1 MRPVPNSSL
10 PHPSRR
16 RWFILALIF
25 CAIVLNYIDR
35 QIVSI
40 LKPTLKLEFRLDDAG
55 YALLANI
62 FTVCYA
68 AMYPVAGWLVDRW
81 GARHMMLAGV
91 IAWSSACL
99 GAGLTRTF
107 GQFAFFRGMLGL
119 AEPIAFPAQLRVV
132 TGWFPGTLRATA
144 NSLCV
149 AGGSMGAIVAPPLVA
164 WLALRFNWH
173 AAFLVPGTVGLCIA
187 VLWWVIYRDPPPE
200 MDAATGARAVLGSQ
214 RPQPRGKPALG
225 SVAVLRSQPLR
236 AEDGSR
242 SGGDV
247 PLLPNRAFTWP
258 ELWRTRSLWGILIIR
273 FISDPVWYF
282 CLFWLPGYLQEQ
294 SGLTL
299 AQIGMV
305 GWIPFLAAD
314 FGGIGSAGWSDWL
327 VKRGTAPLR
336 ARKLMLTSMAA
347 LAPVCALTPHFPH
360 PAATLVIFSIA
371 GAVCLSWLF
380 SLSVVIAETF
390 PAGNIGSVLGI
401 AAGFGAAGAILF
413 NYFVGQVIGTLGA
426 AQMFAVMACLHP
438 LAALVL
444 WTMVRPEQPGEHP
457 AAQTQNA

>member
-1 MRPVPNSSL
+1 VLSRIS
-10 PHPSRR
+10 HPR

-25 CAIVLNYIDR
+25 CAIVLNYVDR

-40 LKPTLKLEFRLDDAG
+40 LKPTLKAYFSMDDSG

-68 AMYPVAGWLVDRW
+68 CMYPVAGLLVDRL
-81 GARHMMLAGV
+81 GARRMMVAGIV
-91 IAWSSACL
+91 TWSCACL
-99 GAGLTRTF
+99 CSGVTRTF

-132 TGWFPGTLRATA
+132 TIWFPGNLRATA
-144 NSLCV
+144 NSVSVC
-149 AGGSMGAIVAPPLVA
+149 GSSIGAVVAPPLVA
-164 WLALRFNWH
+164 WLALKFNWH
-173 AAFLVPGTVGLCIA
+173 MAFIVPATMGLVIA
-187 VLWWVIYRDPPPE
+187 MLWLVVYRDPPADVSQSAIGATSTSE
-200 MDAATGARAVLGSQ
+200 MPSFKW
-214 RPQPRGKPALG
+214 PQ
-225 SVAVLRSQPLR
+225 
-236 AEDGSR
+236 
-242 SGGDV
+242 
-247 PLLPNRAFTWP
+247 
-258 ELWRTRSLWGILIIR
+258 LWRTRTLWGIILCR

-314 FGGIGSAGWSDWL
+314 IGGISSAVWSDRM
-327 VKRGTAPLR
+327 VKNGMDPLR
-336 ARKLMLTSMAA
+336 ARKRMLISVAA
-347 LAPVCALTPHFPH
+347 IAPVCILTPHLPH
-360 PAATLVIFSIA
+360 PAVTLVIFSLV

-390 PAGNIGSVLGI
+390 PAGNVGSVLGI
-401 AAGFGAAGAILF
+401 AAGFGAVGAMLF
-413 NYFVGQVIGTLGA
+413 NYFVGQVIGTVGTST
-426 AQMFAVMACLHP
+426 MFAIMACMHP

-444 WTMVRPEQPGEHP
+444 WTMTRREQPN
-457 AAQTQNA
+457 Q

>member
-1 MRPVPNSSL
+1 MSTFAHLNQVLL
-10 PHPSRR
+10 PPRRR
-16 RWFILALIF
+16 RWVILALIF
-25 CAIVLNYIDR
+25 GAIVLNYFDR

-40 LKPTLKLEFRLDDAG
+40 LKPTLKGEFHLDDAG

-68 AMYPVAGWLVDRW
+68 CMYPVGGWLVDRF
-81 GARHMMLAGV
+81 GARSMMLTGIV
-91 IAWSSACL
+91 AWSSACL

-132 TGWFPGTLRATA
+132 TIWFPGTLRATA

-149 AGGSMGAIVAPPLVA
+149 AGSSIGAIIAPPLVA
-164 WLALRFNWH
+164 WLALTFNWH
-173 AAFLVPGTVGLCIA
+173 AAFLVPA
-187 VLWWVIYRDPPPE
+187 VLGLSVALLWWAIYRDPPPE
-200 MDAATGARAVLGSQ
+200 VSQAATGAAT
-214 RPQPRGKPALG
+214 PA
-225 SVAVLRSQPLR
+225 Q
-236 AEDGSR
+236 
-242 SGGDV
+242 V
-247 PLLPNRAFTWP
+247 PKFTWP
-258 ELWRTRSLWGILIIR
+258 QLWRTRSLWGILLIR

-314 FGGIGSAGWSDWL
+314 LGGVGSAAWSDWL
-327 VKRGTAPLR
+327 VKRGHAPLR
-336 ARKLMLTSMAA
+336 ARKLMLTAMAA
-347 LAPVCALTPHFPH
+347 LAPVCALTPHLAH

-390 PAGNIGSVLGI
+390 PPGNVGSVLGI
-401 AAGFGAAGAILF
+401 AAGFGAAGAMLF

-426 AQMFAVMACLHP
+426 AQMFAVMALLHP
-438 LAALVL
+438 LAAVVL
-444 WTMVRPEQPGEHP
+444 WTMVRHEQPGLEP
-457 AAQTQNA
+457 GAPSGQQSTRT